1 MKLLL
6 QNGTVVNGQ
15 ESGKKDILVDGETIC
30 RVEENISPEEAD
42 EILNLEGKLVFPGFI
57 DAHTHFD
64 LEVSGTV
71 TADDFASGTLAAIA
85 GGTTTIV
92 DFATQNKGETL
103 GEALANW
110 HRKAD
115 GKASCDYGFHM
126 AISDWN
132 EETFA
137 QIEDMIAAGVTTFKL
152 YMTYPAMKLNDGEI
166 YEVLKRLKDMG
177 GIAGVHCEN
186 ADVID
191 ALIREAKAQG
201 RLDADT
207 HPKVRPAQLEA
218 EAVHRLLVTAQTA
231 GTPIIVVHLTCKE
244 ACREIEEARARGQ
257 EVYAETCPQ
266 YLLMDDSL
274 YEQGGAEAAK
284 YVISPPLRKKE
295 DQECL
300 WKALK
305 EERIQTVS
313 TDHCSFTTKQKAM
326 GKEDFTKIPNGMPG
340 VETRGTLLYTYGV
353 REGRI
358 SLEQMCRFLSENPA
372 KLYGMYPEKGC
383 IAPGSTAD
391 LVVMDPEKEAVIT
404 ASTQHYAMDY
414 APFEGTKIKGCI
426 DKVYLHGTLVVD
438 KGAVQIEK
446 AGRYVPRKKYVAIH
460 SPAKARFGER

>member
-42 EILNLEGKLVFPGFI
+42 EILDLEGKLVFPGFI

-110 HRKAD
+110 HQKAD

-218 EAVHRLLVTAQTA
+218 EAVHRVLVTAQTA

-266 YLLMDDSL
+266 YLLMDDRL

-358 SLEQMCRFLSENPA
+358 SLKQMCRLLSENPA

-383 IAPGSTAD
+383 AAPGSTAD
-391 LVVMDPEKEAVIT
+391 LVVIDPEKEAVVT
-404 ASTQHYAMDY
+404 AAAQHYAMDY

-438 KGAVQIEK
+438 KGAVQVEK
-446 AGRYVPRKKYVAIH
+446 AGRYVPRKKYTA
-460 SPAKARFGER
+460 PR

>member
-42 EILNLEGKLVFPGFI
+42 EILDLEGKLVFPGFI

-191 ALIREAKAQG
+191 ALTREAKAQG

-266 YLLMDDSL
+266 YLRMGDNL

-460 SPAKARFGER
+460 NPAKARFGER

>member
-15 ESGKKDILVDGETIC
+15 ESGKKHILIDGETIC

-42 EILNLEGKLVFPGFI
+42 EILDLEGKLIFPGFI

-103 GEALANW
+103 KEALAIW
-110 HRKAD
+110 HQKAD

-186 ADVID
+186 ADMID

-201 RLDADT
+201 RMDADT
-207 HPKVRPAQLEA
+207 HPQVRPAQFEA

-231 GTPIIVVHLTCKE
+231 GTPIIVVHLTCEE
-244 ACREIEEARARGQ
+244 AYREIEEARARGQ

-274 YEQGGAEAAK
+274 YEQGGPEAAK
-284 YVISPPLRKKE
+284 YVISPPLRKKK

-305 EERIQTVS
+305 EERVQTVS

-326 GKEDFTKIPNGMPG
+326 GKVDFTKIPNGMPG

-358 SLEQMCRFLSENPA
+358 SLEQMCRLLSENPA

-383 IAPGSTAD
+383 AAPGSTAD
-391 LVVMDPEKEAVIT
+391 LVVIDPEKEAVIT
-404 ASTQHYAMDY
+404 AAAQHYAMDY

-438 KGAVQIEK
+438 KGAVQVEK
-446 AGRYVPRKKYVAIH
+446 AGRYVPRKKYTA
-460 SPAKARFGER
+460 PR

>member
-42 EILNLEGKLVFPGFI
+42 EILDLEGKLVFPGFI

-201 RLDADT
+201 RLDAET

-326 GKEDFTKIPNGMPG
+326 GIEDFTKIPNGMPG

-460 SPAKARFGER
+460 SPEKVQFGER

>member
-6 QNGTVVNGQ
+6 QNGTVVNGW
-15 ESGKKDILVDGETIC
+15 ESGKKDILIDGEIIC
-30 RVEENISPEEAD
+30 RVEDEISSREAD
-42 EILNLEGKLVFPGFI
+42 DILDLEGKLVFPGFI

-71 TADDFASGTLAAIA
+71 TADDFASGTIAAIA
-85 GGTTTIV
+85 GGTTTVV

-103 GEALANW
+103 KEALANW
-110 HRKAD
+110 HKKAD
-115 GKASCDYGFHM
+115 GRSSCDYGFHM

-132 EETFA
+132 EETSA
-137 QIEDMIAAGVTTFKL
+137 QVEDMIAAGVTTFKL

-166 YEVLKRLKDMG
+166 YDVLKRLKNMG

-191 ALIREAKAQG
+191 ALICEAKEQG

-218 EAVHRLLVTAQTA
+218 EAVHRLLVTARTA
-231 GTPIIVVHLTCKE
+231 GTPVIVVHLTCEE
-244 ACREIEEARARGQ
+244 AYREIEEARTRGQ

-266 YLLMDDSL
+266 YLLMEDSL

-284 YVISPPLRKKE
+284 YVISPPLRKKK

-326 GKEDFTKIPNGMPG
+326 GKDDFTKIPNGMPG
-340 VETRGTLLYTYGV
+340 VETRGTLFYTYGV

-358 SLEQMCRFLSENPA
+358 TLEQMCRFLSENPA

-391 LVVMDPEKEAVIT
+391 LVIMDPEEEAVIT
-404 ASTQHYAMDY
+404 APAQHYAMDY
-414 APFEGTKIKGCI
+414 SPFEGTKIKGCI

-438 KGAVQIEK
+438 KGAVLIEK
-446 AGRYVPRKKYVAIH
+446 AGRYVPRKKYTA
-460 SPAKARFGER
+460 PK

>member
-42 EILNLEGKLVFPGFI
+42 EILDLEGKLVFPGFI

-358 SLEQMCRFLSENPA
+358 SLEQMCRFLSEYPA

-460 SPAKARFGER
+460 NPAKARFGER

>member
-15 ESGKKDILVDGETIC
+15 ESGKKDILIDGETIC

-42 EILNLEGKLVFPGFI
+42 EILDLEGKLIFPGFI

-103 GEALANW
+103 KEALANW
-110 HRKAD
+110 HQKAD

-132 EETFA
+132 EQTFA

-186 ADVID
+186 ADMID

-201 RLDADT
+201 RMDADT
-207 HPKVRPAQLEA
+207 HPQVRPAQFEA

-231 GTPIIVVHLTCKE
+231 GTPIIVVHLTCEE
-244 ACREIEEARARGQ
+244 AYREIEEARARGQ

-274 YEQGGAEAAK
+274 YEQGGPEAAK
-284 YVISPPLRKKE
+284 YVISPPLRKKK

-305 EERIQTVS
+305 EERVQTVS

-358 SLEQMCRFLSENPA
+358 SLEQMYRLLSENPA

-383 IAPGSTAD
+383 AAPGSTAD
-391 LVVMDPEKEAVIT
+391 LVVIDPEKEAVVT
-404 ASTQHYAMDY
+404 AAAQHYAMDY

-438 KGAVQIEK
+438 KGAVQVEK
-446 AGRYVPRKKYVAIH
+446 AGRYVPRKKYTA
-460 SPAKARFGER
+460 PR